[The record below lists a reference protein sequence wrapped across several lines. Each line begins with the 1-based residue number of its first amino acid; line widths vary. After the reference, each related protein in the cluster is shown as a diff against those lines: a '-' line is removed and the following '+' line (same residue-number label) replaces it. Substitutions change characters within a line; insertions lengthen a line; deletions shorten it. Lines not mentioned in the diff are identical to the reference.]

1 MPIPGGGVTLK
12 GVSLKG
18 LDMDIETLLQNMT
31 LPEKVGQMFLLA
43 FAAGRSDEAR
53 ILFEEHFVG
62 ALYLGDDNLPDA
74 RTAAAVTNA
83 LQAYAVSTRMQI
95 PLLLG
100 VDQEGTWSVM
110 TRDSAMGPGNLAL
123 GAAGDPALTRRMYRV
138 IGEEL
143 GAVGVNAVFAP
154 CADCNTNPANAI
166 IGMRSF
172 GQHPDKV
179 AALTAAAVE
188 GALSAGCITTVKHFP
203 GHGDTAIDSHRGLP
217 TVTRSRAELDRIDLA
232 PFRAG
237 IAAGTPMVMTSHI
250 IFTALDPENPATLS
264 KIILGDVL
272 RGELG
277 FDGVI
282 ISDSMNMGAIKRMYT
297 PADAAIRAFNA
308 GVDLLMLAEEHYDHN
323 AEEYLASQRGL
334 IADVIA
340 AVEDGRL
347 PLARVDDAVR
357 RVLTLKARWLA
368 GRTHVAQSIMAEAV
382 VGSPE
387 HRAIEL
393 DVARAAVAVLRDRDG
408 LIPLGDAPLALVNTT
423 HRAAYNVLGK
433 TRGIGPNQTTPAF
446 DLFAQ
451 ALSETRPDVPIFTA
465 ETILNDDFPDFS
477 GRTVIAV
484 TENHT
489 LPGMDFDQTTQRPV
503 IERLIASG
511 AQVVVVGLRDPYDL
525 ASMPEVGTYVCAFSF
540 RPPAARAAAEVVLGQ
555 IAVRGSSPVEF

>member
-1 MPIPGGGVTLK
+1 MQ
-12 GVSLKG
+12 
-18 LDMDIETLLQNMT
+18 IEPLLQSMT

-43 FAAGRSDEAR
+43 FAAGRGDEAR

-62 ALYLGDDNLPDA
+62 AAYLGDDNLPDA
-74 RTAAAVTNA
+74 QAAANLTNT
-83 LQAYAVSTRMQI
+83 LQAYAASTRWQI
-95 PLLLG
+95 PLLLA
-100 VDQEGTWSVM
+100 VDHEGTWSVM

-143 GAVGVNAVFAP
+143 GAVGVNAVLAP

-172 GQHPDKV
+172 GQYPDKV
-179 AALTAAAVE
+179 AAHTAAAVE
-188 GALSAGCITTVKHFP
+188 GALSAGCITTIKHFP
-203 GHGDTAIDSHRGLP
+203 GHGDTSLDSHRGLP
-217 TVTRSRAELDRIDLA
+217 IVTRSRADLDRIDLA

-237 IAAGTPMVMTSHI
+237 VAAGTPMVMTSHI
-250 IFTALDPENPATLS
+250 IFTALDPDNPATLS
-264 KIILGDVL
+264 KTILSDVL

-282 ISDSMNMGAIKRMYT
+282 VSDSMNMGAIKRMFT
-297 PADAAIRAFNA
+297 PAGAALQAFNA

-323 AEEYLASQRGL
+323 AEQYLASQRSL
-334 IADVIA
+334 IAAITA
-340 AVEDGRL
+340 AVEEGRL
-347 PLARVDDAVR
+347 PLSRVDDAVR
-357 RVLTLKARWLA
+357 RVLTLKARFLA
-368 GRTHVAQSIMAEAV
+368 ERSHVAQAMIAEAV

-387 HRAIEL
+387 HRAVEL
-393 DVARAAVAVLRDRDG
+393 EAARAAVAVLRDRDG
-408 LIPLGDAPLALVNTT
+408 LIPLDDAPLALVNTT
-423 HRAAYNVLGK
+423 HRAAYAVLGK

-451 ALSETRPDVPIFTA
+451 ALSESRPDVPIFTA
-465 ETILNDDFPDFS
+465 ETILHDDFPDFS

-511 AQVVVVGLRDPYDL
+511 ARVVVVGLRDPYDL
-525 ASMPEVGTYVCAFSF
+525 ASMPGVGTYVCAFSF
-540 RPPAARAAAEVVLGQ
+540 RPSAARAAAEVVLGQ
-555 IAVRGSSPVEF
+555 IAVRGSSPVGF